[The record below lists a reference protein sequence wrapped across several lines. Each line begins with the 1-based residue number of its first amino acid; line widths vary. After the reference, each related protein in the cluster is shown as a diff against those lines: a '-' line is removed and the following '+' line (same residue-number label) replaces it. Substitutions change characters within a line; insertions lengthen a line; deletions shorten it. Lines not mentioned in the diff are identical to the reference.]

1 MPKRTIDELLDA
13 IETVQILKEAVRR
26 HETAL
31 ERVLDK
37 LDRIDA
43 RLDAIEAHSGQ
54 HPA

>member
-1 MPKRTIDELLDA
+1 VPKRTIDELLDA

-31 ERVLDK
+31 ERVLD
-37 LDRIDA
+37 RIDA
-43 RLDAIEAHSGQ
+43 RLDAIEAHSGR